1 MTRSPPPSA
10 SRVTPCG
17 RARSSLSASLV
28 PSSAASAVRRSAHT
42 MHVHKPHAAR
52 STQHARLT
60 PPSPARRTPHASGG
74 PLADGVGRK
83 GSFAYT
89 ATTCAVGAALC
100 ASARS
105 FSALLLGRLIC
116 GLGIG
121 AALCCVSLFIPE
133 VAPPSQRGFLCSLNQ
148 VLPLPLSRLSRLPAC
163 LPARLP
169 MPAACLPISHPL
181 PLLVSVSSSS
191 SRAAASCSPSS
202 PACPSP
208 APAPPTGAR
217 CSPSPSSR
225 ASPS

>member
-1 MTRSPPPSA
+1 
-10 SRVTPCG
+10 
-17 RARSSLSASLV
+17 
-28 PSSAASAVRRSAHT
+28 

-163 LPARLP
+163 LPACLCLLP
-169 MPAACLPISHPL
+169 ACLSL
-181 PLLVSVSSSS
+181 TLCLSSSL
-191 SRAAASCSPSS
+191 SP
-202 PACPSP
+202 PALHVRRHLALHRRRP
-208 APAPPTGAR
+208 APRPRRPRLLAQDVRRRHPPVHRPARRLALGAGV
-217 CSPSPSSR
+217 
-225 ASPS
+225 ASLACQGGAQGL

>member
-1 MTRSPPPSA
+1 MCTRL
-10 SRVTPCG
+10 T
-17 RARSSLSASLV
+17 
-28 PSSAASAVRRSAHT
+28 
-42 MHVHKPHAAR
+42 PHAAH
-52 STQHARLT
+52 STPASHLPHA
-60 PPSPARRTPHASGG
+60 ARRTPHASGG

-148 VLPLPLSRLSRLPAC
+148 VLPLPLSRLPRLPARLPAC
-163 LPARLP
+163 LHACCLHAYLSPSASSRL
-169 MPAACLPISHPL
+169 CLLHCLLQLL
-181 PLLVSVSSSS
+181 PPYSSS

-202 PACPSP
+202 LACPSP